1 MLANTLLAVS
11 ILAAATPTPGGSGG
25 TIPASSC
32 STGPVQCCQTSGSAS
47 DPAISTVLAGL
58 GIVVQDVNALV
69 GLTCSAVSVVGVGS
83 GATCDASALCCSENS
98 FGGLASIGCVP
109 VDLSS

>member
-11 ILAAATPTPGGSGG
+11 AVSILAAATPP
-25 TIPASSC
+25 PAA
-32 STGPVQCCQTSGSAS
+32 QCCQTSGSAS

-58 GIVVQDVNALV
+58 GIVVQDVDALV
-69 GLTCSAVSVVGVGS
+69 GLTCSAVFVVGVG
-83 GATCDASALCCSENS
+83 GTTCDANALCCSDNS